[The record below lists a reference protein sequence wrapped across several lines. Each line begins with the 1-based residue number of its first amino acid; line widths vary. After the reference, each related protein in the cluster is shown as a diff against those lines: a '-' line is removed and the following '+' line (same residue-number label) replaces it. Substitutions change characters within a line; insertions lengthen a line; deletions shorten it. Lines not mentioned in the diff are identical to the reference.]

1 MSEVTAK
8 TGSSRKKA
16 ARKPSPKKTRVSRRN
31 TESRKKFLDS
41 AEMLFAEHGY
51 EGTKIRAIADHSE
64 VNLGAL
70 HHYWGSKEELFFEV
84 CNTRLGPMNQE
95 RMLRFDELE
104 KNKKKGKPV
113 DIKELFKAAIEPTFF
128 LLENS
133 KKEQV
138 IFRKFYGR
146 VMTEPSEIVNTV
158 MRKLF
163 SPVSSRFFSL
173 LRENCPHLSDD
184 EFYWRATS
192 ILGTFIYAPA
202 YISRIQFYAHK
213 GFDVKNVDFGINQI
227 VDFLSAGMLAPST
240 ATATAKSIKNNGALQ
255 TLHLYDF
262 LN

>member
-1 MSEVTAK
+1 MSQAK
-8 TGSSRKKA
+8 IKLVKSGKKA
-16 ARKPSPKKTRVSRRN
+16 SGKSNTPIKPVAQRAARRN
-31 TESRKKFLDS
+31 TQSRQKFLAS
-41 AEMLFAEHGY
+41 AEILIAEHGY
-51 EGTKIRAIADHSE
+51 EGTKIRAIAEHSG

-70 HHYWGSKEELFFEV
+70 HHYWGSKEELFIEV
-84 CNTRLGPMNQE
+84 CNRRLGPMNEE
-95 RMLRFDELE
+95 RMLRFDVLE
-104 KNKKKGKPV
+104 NSKNGKPV

-133 KKEQV
+133 KKEQD

-146 VMTEPSEIVNTV
+146 VMTEPPEIVNTV

-163 SPVSSRFFSL
+163 SPVSSRFFNL

-213 GFDVKNVDFGINQI
+213 GFDVKDVSFGINQI
-227 VDFLSAGMLAPST
+227 VDFLAAGMLAPSSLPRKK
-240 ATATAKSIKNNGALQ
+240 A
-255 TLHLYDF
+255 D
-262 LN
+262 

>member
-1 MSEVTAK
+1 MNDTTITA
-8 TGSSRKKA
+8 SSSKNKA
-16 ARKPSPKKTRVSRRN
+16 ADKTSPTRKRVGKRN
-31 TESRKKFLDS
+31 TKSRQKFLES
-41 AEMLFAEHGY
+41 AEMLFAGNGY

-70 HHYWGSKEELFFEV
+70 HHYWGSKEELFIEV
-84 CNTRLGPMNQE
+84 CNTRLGPMNEE

-104 KNKKKGKPV
+104 KNKKSGEPV
-113 DIKELFKAAIEPTFF
+113 NIKELFKAAIEPTFF
-128 LLENS
+128 LLENN
-133 KKEQV
+133 KKEQI

-146 VMTEPSEIVNTV
+146 VMTEPPEIVNTV

-173 LRENCPHLSDD
+173 LKENCPHLSDD

-213 GFDVKNVDFGINQI
+213 GFDVKDVTFGINQI
-227 VDFLSAGMLAPST
+227 VDFLAAGMLAPSNL
-240 ATATAKSIKNNGALQ
+240 S
-255 TLHLYDF
+255 
-262 LN
+262 

>member
-1 MSEVTAK
+1 
-8 TGSSRKKA
+8 
-16 ARKPSPKKTRVSRRN
+16 
-31 TESRKKFLDS
+31 
-41 AEMLFAEHGY
+41 
-51 EGTKIRAIADHSE
+51 
-64 VNLGAL
+64 
-70 HHYWGSKEELFFEV
+70 
-84 CNTRLGPMNQE
+84 MNQE

>member
-1 MSEVTAK
+1 MNEAK
-8 TGSSRKKA
+8 AKPGRAGKKA
-16 ARKPSPKKTRVSRRN
+16 VVKSSPVKKKIGRRN
-31 TESRKKFLDS
+31 TQSRQKFLDS
-41 AEMLFAEHGY
+41 AEILFAEHGY

-70 HHYWGSKEELFFEV
+70 HHYWGSKEELFIEV
-84 CNTRLGPMNQE
+84 CNRRLGPMNEE
-95 RMLRFDELE
+95 RMLRFDALE
-104 KNKKKGKPV
+104 KTKNGKPV

-128 LLENS
+128 LLENN

-146 VMTEPSEIVNTV
+146 VMTEPPEIVNTV

-163 SPVSSRFFSL
+163 SPVSTRFFCL

-202 YISRIQFYAHK
+202 YIRRIQFYAHK
-213 GFDVKNVDFGINQI
+213 GFDVKDVNFGINQI
-227 VDFLSAGMLAPST
+227 VDFLAAGMLAPSST
-240 ATATAKSIKNNGALQ
+240 NSARGK
-255 TLHLYDF
+255 
-262 LN
+262 